1 MLLRLSWR
9 NLMGAGL
16 RTWLNAFVLSLAFLL
31 IITAQGLL
39 HGMNEQ
45 AAQALVAVSIGGG
58 QYWHPAYDPYD
69 PLALEDARGPLPAAL
84 QERVARGEAVA
95 VLAVPGGIYPAGRMK
110 PVVLKGIDPAQDLLD
125 LPAAALDTAVA
136 EIPLLIG
143 ARMARSSGLAVGDR
157 VTLQW
162 RDAGGTFDARDG
174 LVVAVMRTPVQG
186 VDQGQVW
193 LPLDS
198 LRAMTALPGAATHV
212 TLARGTSA
220 LAGDAASTWRW
231 RSTDDL
237 LADVREL
244 VRAKTAG
251 SLFVYALL
259 LFLAMLAVF
268 DTQVFSIFRRQRE
281 LGTLIALGMTR
292 RQVLGLF
299 TLEGSLHGVLALALA
314 VAWGTP
320 LLAWFARRGWTL
332 PRNTDDYGFAI
343 GDTLYPVFGPD
354 LLLGTALVVLGLT
367 AFVSWLPTRR
377 IARLQPT
384 AALRGRAL

>member
-1 MLLRLSWR
+1 MLLRLAWR

-31 IITAQGLL
+31 IVTAQGLL

-45 AAQALVAVSIGGG
+45 AAQALVAVSVGGG
-58 QYWHPAYDPYD
+58 QFWHPAYDPYD
-69 PLALEDARGPLPAAL
+69 PLALADARGPLPAGLAAA
-84 QERVARGEAVA
+84 VDRGQAAA
-95 VLAVPGGIYPAGRMK
+95 VLAVPGGIYPAGRMQ
-110 PVVLKGIDPAQDLLD
+110 PVVLKGIDPAQALLEF
-125 LPAAALDTAVA
+125 PAAALDTAVA

-143 ARMARSSGLAVGDR
+143 ARMARSTGLAAGDR
-157 VTLQW
+157 VALQW
-162 RDAGGTFDARDG
+162 RDARGTFDARDG

-198 LRAMTALPGAATHV
+198 LRAMTALPGAATLV
-212 TLARGTSA
+212 TLARGAPPPSA
-220 LAGDAASTWRW
+220 GAAGGWRL
-231 RSTDDL
+231 RTTEDL

-281 LGTLIALGMTR
+281 LGTLMALGMTR

-299 TLEGSLHGVLALALA
+299 TLEGSLHGVLALGLA
-314 VAWGTP
+314 AVYGAP

-343 GDTLYPVFGPD
+343 GDTLHPVFGSG
-354 LLLGTALVVLGLT
+354 LLAGTALVVLALT
-367 AFVSWLPTRR
+367 ALVSWLPTRR
-377 IARLQPT
+377 IASVRPT